1 MAKRKKPSATAPQS
15 STVAAKDLLEMISA
29 RNKSYQDTLPG
40 KRLFTAED
48 REESKRQRGEKKK
61 AYEASPKGI
70 KKRKAYKASP
80 KGIKKRKAYNASP
93 KGIKVKK
100 VYNASPKGIAKALE
114 YREDPVNKARRKEKS
129 YCNIHNCQKR
139 FCTDCMTP
147 QDAIDKGLVCF
158 ICRVNKTR
166 HAICDECRGICREN
180 EPLRIEAIV
189 G

>member
-1 MAKRKKPSATAPQS
+1 MPSATAPQR
-15 STVAAKDLLEMISA
+15 STVADKDLLEMIYA

-40 KRLFTAED
+40 KRNTLLFTAED
-48 REESKRQRGEKKK
+48 REESKRKREEKQ
-61 AYEASPKGI
+61 
-70 KKRKAYKASP
+70 KAYKASP
-80 KGIKKRKAYNASP
+80 KGIEKRKAYFASPKGMKVKKAYIASP
-93 KGIKVKK
+93 KGIEKV
-100 VYNASPKGIAKALE
+100 LE
-114 YREDPVNKARRKEKS
+114 YRENPVNKARAKEKS
-129 YCNIHNCQKR
+129 YCNIHNCWKR
-139 FCTDCMTP
+139 FCTDCMKP